1 MTQWEILKIL
11 GEKMLNIKVLGSGCT
26 NCINLEKLCREVVTE
41 NSIEAEIEK
50 VTDYKD
56 IMSYGILSTPG
67 LVLNG
72 KVIHSGKLPTKSTLT
87 HWLMNALAE

>member
-1 MTQWEILKIL
+1 MI
-11 GEKMLNIKVLGSGCT
+11 NIKVLGSGCA

-41 NSIEAEIEK
+41 NGIEAEIEK

-56 IMSYGILSTPG
+56 IMSYGIMSTPG

-72 KVIHSGKLPTKSTLT
+72 KVVLSGKLPTKSTLT
-87 HWLMNALAE
+87 HWLVNELSKV

>member
-1 MTQWEILKIL
+1 
-11 GEKMLNIKVLGSGCT
+11 MLNIKVLGSGCT
-26 NCINLEKLCREVVTE
+26 NCINLEKLCREVISE
-41 NSIEAEIEK
+41 NGIDAEIEK

-67 LVLNG
+67 LVVNG

-87 HWLMNALAE
+87 HWLMNALAGNN

>member
-1 MTQWEILKIL
+1 
-11 GEKMLNIKVLGSGCT
+11 MLNIKVLGSGCS

-56 IMSYGILSTPG
+56 IMSYGIMSTPG

-72 KVIHSGKLPTKSTLT
+72 KVVHSGKLPTKSTLT
-87 HWLMNALAE
+87 HWLMNTLAN